1 MAIED
6 LAATAWSQLQLTRI
20 GAERIQVL
28 KKGSRSTVYRLEG
41 AGPGGVP
48 VIAKRSRRA
57 QALIERV
64 LYEQVLRALP
74 MASLAYYGFVDE
86 PIGEFAW
93 LFIGCADGQPYSA
106 AIREH
111 TELAARWLSLLHTAG
126 AAMAIAAR
134 LPDRG
139 PGYYREHLASAQRN
153 LRLHLGN
160 PAFTDADVAVLE
172 TILKQCEVLACHWG
186 EVERQCEEVPRTLV
200 HGDFAPKNMRVRS
213 EHADCVLEPFDWG
226 SSGWGTPALDLAQAA
241 LPLGA
246 RNDWGSP
253 DLDVYRAAMCDAW
266 PRLDRQDLEFCAALG
281 KAFRCLYCVARES
294 EYLGEPWFEK
304 PLLNMRI
311 YRSGLTQALQ
321 VAGWV

>member
-86 PIGEFAW
+86 PIGELAW

-111 TELAARWLSLLHTAG
+111 TELGARWPSAREPSTRSASSASTGRDTA
-126 AAMAIAAR
+126 ANA
-134 LPDRG
+134 
-139 PGYYREHLASAQRN
+139 PGSSEPSPSRKSSTAPGSAASA
-153 LRLHLGN
+153 
-160 PAFTDADVAVLE
+160 PA
-172 TILKQCEVLACHWG
+172 
-186 EVERQCEEVPRTLV
+186 R
-200 HGDFAPKNMRVRS
+200 
-213 EHADCVLEPFDWG
+213 
-226 SSGWGTPALDLAQAA
+226 QAA
-241 LPLGA
+241 P
-246 RNDWGSP
+246 
-253 DLDVYRAAMCDAW
+253 
-266 PRLDRQDLEFCAALG
+266 
-281 KAFRCLYCVARES
+281 
-294 EYLGEPWFEK
+294 
-304 PLLNMRI
+304 
-311 YRSGLTQALQ
+311 
-321 VAGWV
+321 